1 MTAASTHRARRNRLE
16 ADGHVAGRDDLDD
29 DRRWFRQLVGE
40 IADAAGLR
48 PGDGNRHR
56 SVGQQEPAGNRIRRH
71 GGTAA
76 APTLAVNDADDDGRI
91 NASGTAEPGSKLT
104 VTWPDGSTST
114 TTADGSG
121 NWSVES
127 PTPQGSGPVTATATD
142 PSGNK
147 SRRQPTSADMEAPA
161 GADARRQ

>member
-1 MTAASTHRARRNRLE
+1 MESPTPQGSGPVTATATDPSGNKSPPATVS
-16 ADGHVAGRDDLDD
+16 ADMAG
-29 DRRWFRQLVGE
+29 
-40 IADAAGLR
+40 
-48 PGDGNRHR
+48 
-56 SVGQQEPAGNRIRRH
+56 
-71 GGTAA
+71 TA

-147 SRRQPTSADMEAPA
+147 SPPATASADMARRRRRSNVDA
-161 GADARRQ
+161 ADADSRINASARRSQDRR